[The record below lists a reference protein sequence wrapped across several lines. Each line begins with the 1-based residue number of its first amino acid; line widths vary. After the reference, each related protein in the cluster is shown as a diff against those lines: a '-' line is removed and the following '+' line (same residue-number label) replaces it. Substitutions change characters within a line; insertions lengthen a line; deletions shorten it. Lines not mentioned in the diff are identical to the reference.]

1 MKRIS
6 FVFFFLLTILY
17 GITNQKPTAIYKAS
31 GNVQTMAIDGNKLY
45 AGTINGT
52 IEIFDIDSKKKI
64 ETITLPKIKDFVGD
78 TTKAKVFSVDVIDG
92 SILIVSQ
99 GEAGFRDVYLYKSK
113 QLKKLISPKNKMLIQ
128 KVSFINI
135 NSFVFFL
142 LSNQIG
148 VWDIP
153 MQKQKYLY
161 QISGSSFS
169 HFMISEN
176 KKTLA
181 STDESGLVRII
192 DTASGRITK
201 NLPGVNLDKI
211 YQLDYKKGVILTAG
225 QDRKAVI
232 YKNGQHSSLDFG
244 FLLYSCAL
252 SPSADFGAIA
262 YNENNDVLIINTTTK
277 EKLYNLI
284 GQESTMTGIHFKSET
299 ELFVSSESPKINFY
313 KVRKK

>member
-1 MKRIS
+1 MKKII
-6 FVFFFLLTILY
+6 ILFAICIALF
-17 GITNQKPTAIYKAS
+17 GEVTQKPTATYKAS
-31 GNVQTMAIDGNKLY
+31 GDVQTMAIEGNKLY
-45 AGTINGT
+45 AGTSNGT
-52 IEIFDIDSKKKI
+52 VEVFDITKKKKI

-78 TTKAKVFSVDVIDG
+78 TTKAKVFSVDLIEG

-113 QLKKLISPKNKMLIQ
+113 QLKKLISPKNKLLIQ
-128 KVSFINI
+128 KASFINP
-135 NSFVFFL
+135 NSFVFLL
-142 LSNQIG
+142 LSNQMG
-148 VWDIP
+148 VWDIV

-169 HFMISEN
+169 HFMISED

-192 DTASGRITK
+192 NIATGRIIK
-201 NLPGVNLDKI
+201 NLPEVNLDKI
-211 YQLDYKKGVILTAG
+211 YQLDYKQGVILTAG

-232 YKNGQHSSLDFG
+232 YKNGKQSSLDFG

-252 SPSADFGAIA
+252 SPSANLGAIA
-262 YNENNDVLIINTTTK
+262 YNENNDVIVVNTTTK
-277 EKLYNLI
+277 EKLYNLV
-284 GQESTMTGIHFKSET
+284 GQEATMTGILFKSEN

-313 KVRKK
+313 KVGKK